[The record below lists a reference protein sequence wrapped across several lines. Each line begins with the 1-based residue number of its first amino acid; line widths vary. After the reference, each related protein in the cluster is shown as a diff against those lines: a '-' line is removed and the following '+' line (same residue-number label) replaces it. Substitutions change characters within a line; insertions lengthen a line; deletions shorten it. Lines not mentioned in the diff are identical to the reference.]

1 MIKKKKKNPRES
13 QFYEASIVHKLGK
26 FRGKSSQIKN

>member
-1 MIKKKKKNPRES
+1 MIKKKPSRES
-13 QFYEASIVHKLGK
+13 QFYEASIVYKLEK